1 KLQGLS
7 HEVTVFGEPLQRA
20 VNRPVTK
27 DEIEKRLRK
36 MGNTNYKLTDFSII
50 LDDDSFVPMG
60 EIAKLKREALA
71 AFEREAVSGRSVEEQ
86 KTA

>member
-1 KLQGLS
+1 M
-7 HEVTVFGEPLQRA
+7 FGEPLQRA

-27 DEIEKRLRK
+27 DEIEKRIRK
-36 MGNTNYKLTDFSII
+36 MGNTNYRLTDFSIT
-50 LDDDSFVPMG
+50 LEEDSFVPMG

-71 AFEREAVSGRSVEEQ
+71 AFEREAGVRTKCGRA

>member
-1 KLQGLS
+1 MKGEMTAKIGKPIALKLQGLS

-36 MGNTNYKLTDFSII
+36 MGNTNYKLTDFP
-50 LDDDSFVPMG
+50 LF
-60 EIAKLKREALA
+60 
-71 AFEREAVSGRSVEEQ
+71 
-86 KTA
+86 